1 MEIKEIWKS
10 ASREQR
16 DSLTMLIMMDK
27 VSFSAAYSWCTGARR
42 PMPLYREKIRGY
54 VKEAFGI
61 EATAEELFPEKNRPC
76 TWTMTIVA

>member
-1 MEIKEIWKS
+1 MEIKEIWES

-54 VKEAFGI
+54 VKEVFGI
-61 EATAEELFPEKNRPC
+61 EATAEELFPEKK
-76 TWTMTIVA
+76 